1 MFNWLDNLLIKFA
14 KKILNKYAP
23 TGEFIAYINQEE
35 EKILKKLGAY
45 GKPVNKTGIKSFLFC
60 FVAGTQVKLADGTS
74 KNIEDIKIGDE
85 VLSWDNKL
93 SQAKVVKLMRP
104 IHSDMVEL
112 EWEHGKTTN
121 TFDHPF
127 WDSKNQTW
135 ASYNPKLTEE
145 RYNFENVKPLKVG
158 TVGLY
163 LKDGE
168 IIESKLLSIKEKLE
182 ETQTYIFE
190 LDKDNTFF
198 ANGYLTHNKG
208 SWNPISIVKK
218 VFIKALNLNPFVAL
232 GISLFLSW
240 ILRPKIP
247 EIEDFGT
254 NSFDD
259 FERGILLNKQSNDA
273 NIPVIYGERLTGGV
287 RVFMETSGTD
297 NTYLYMAI
305 VMAEGEVNDIT
316 EIRVDDKIVT
326 FASSFADNTIVEVD
340 SSDANF
346 YKDGESLIRVEPHYG
361 TDGQSA
367 STLLSTLDNWGS
379 NHKLSGL
386 CYLAIRLKWNQ
397 DAFAGLPKVQ
407 AKIQGKKVKTYNAS
421 LVEQTASYSTNP
433 AWCLLDY
440 LTNTRYGKGLTTDE
454 IDLQS
459 FYDASLVCETQVTPY
474 SGGSDINIFDTNVA
488 LDTSKN
494 LISNVR
500 ELIKGCRGYLP
511 YSSGKYS
518 LVIETTGTASITLTE
533 DDIIG
538 GYSLSTPDKNE
549 RYNRVIIGFV
559 NPDRNYQVDEV
570 QWPPIDDSGLSSAD
584 QHETMKT
591 ADGGFLLEGRFSF
604 TTLTNQYQAEEMA
617 EVILRRSREALSLG
631 ITVSLDA
638 YDLTI
643 GDIVNITHSSLGFS
657 AKPFR
662 VLGITFNEDF
672 TVGLS
677 LVEHQDSHYTWA
689 TKTQASTVPSTN
701 LPNPFNIQPPASVT
715 LDDTLI
721 EYNDGTVIVALDV
734 TIGASTDS
742 FIDYYQVEYK
752 KSTDS
757 NYIIYAQG
765 SGLNHRVLN
774 VIDQDTYDVRV
785 KAVNTLGVS
794 STYVTAQRTIVGA
807 IAPPSDVEDFS
818 CNIVGQEA
826 HLSWNQI
833 PDLDLAYY
841 QLRFSEETDGTAD
854 WQNSVNLVSKVS
866 RPATSISVPARA
878 GTYLIKAVDKLG
890 NFSSNAT
897 AIISN
902 VTDTVNHNSIAT
914 QSEHPDFL
922 GTLTNTVIADDSIRL
937 DSSELFDSASG
948 LFDDETTRFFDSG
961 VSNADFFANGNYEF
975 ADVIDIGAKHTAR
988 ITASLTQSSDNPDD
1002 LFDNR
1007 SGLFD
1012 SAPSNFDGDTP
1023 ANCDAHL
1030 EIATSDDN
1038 ITYTAFQNFVIGNY
1052 TARYFKFR
1060 VFLTSRDLASTPVVS
1075 AVTVTIDMP
1084 DRIFSANDIT
1094 SGAGTYTVTFTNP
1107 FKSVNYA
1114 VGITG
1119 EDLATGDFF
1128 VVENKTING
1137 FDLTFKNSGGTA
1149 ISRTFD
1155 YIAKGF

>member
-1 MFNWLDNLLIKFA
+1 MGW
-14 KKILNKYAP
+14 
-23 TGEFIAYINQEE
+23 
-35 EKILKKLGAY
+35 
-45 GKPVNKTGIKSFLFC
+45 KSI
-60 FVAGTQVKLADGTS
+60 VS
-74 KNIEDIKIGDE
+74 
-85 VLSWDNKL
+85 
-93 SQAKVVKLMRP
+93 KVVSP
-104 IHSDMVEL
+104 V
-112 EWEHGKTTN
+112 
-121 TFDHPF
+121 
-127 WDSKNQTW
+127 
-135 ASYNPKLTEE
+135 
-145 RYNFENVKPLKVG
+145 LKVFG
-158 TVGLY
+158 V
-163 LKDGE
+163 
-168 IIESKLLSIKEKLE
+168 
-182 ETQTYIFE
+182 
-190 LDKDNTFF
+190 
-198 ANGYLTHNKG
+198 
-208 SWNPISIVKK
+208 
-218 VFIKALNLNPFVAL
+218 NPFVAL

-240 ILRPKIP
+240 ILRPKVP

-259 FERGILLNKQSNDA
+259 FERGLLINKQSNDS
-273 NIPVIYGERLTGGV
+273 NIPVIYGERLTGGT

-305 VMAEGEVNDIT
+305 VMAEGEINDIT
-316 EIRVDDKIVT
+316 EIRVDDKVVT
-326 FASSFADNTIVEVD
+326 FASGFSDGTAIEVD

-346 YKDGESLIRVEPHYG
+346 YKANPTVEGSSAESLIRLEPHYG

-367 STLLSTLDNWGS
+367 STLLSTLTNWTA

-386 CYLAIRLKWNQ
+386 CYLAIRFKWNS
-397 DAFAGLPKVQ
+397 DAFTGVPKVQ

-421 LVEQTASYSTNP
+421 LVEQSASYQTNP

-440 LTNTRYGKGLTTDE
+440 LTNTRYGKGLTTSE

-459 FYDASLVCETQVTPY
+459 FYDASVICTTQVTPY
-474 SGGSDINIFDTNVA
+474 SGGSDINIFDTNTA
-488 LDTSKN
+488 LDTSRN
-494 LISNVR
+494 IIDNVR

-538 GYSLSTPDKNE
+538 GYSLTTPDKNE
-549 RYNRVIIGFV
+549 KYNRVIVGFV

-570 QWPPIDDSGLSSAD
+570 QFPPIDDSGLPSAD
-584 QHETMKT
+584 QHATMK
-591 ADGGFLLEGRFSF
+591 ASDGGFLLEGRFSF
-604 TTLTNQYQAEEMA
+604 TTITNQYQAEEMA

-631 ITVSLDA
+631 ITVSFDA
-638 YDLTI
+638 YDLAI

-689 TKTQASTVPSTN
+689 TKTQASAIPTTN

-715 LDDTLI
+715 LDDQLI
-721 EYNDGTVIVALDV
+721 QYNDGTVIVALDV

-752 KSTDS
+752 LNTDS
-757 NYIIYAQG
+757 DYIIYAQG

-774 VIDQDTYDVRV
+774 VIDQETYDVRV

-794 STYVTAQRTIVGA
+794 STYVSASRTIIGA
-807 IAPPSDVEDFS
+807 IEPPSDVEDFS

-826 HLSWNQI
+826 HLSWSQI

-841 QLRFSEETDGTAD
+841 NLRFSEATDGTAD
-854 WQNSVNLVSKVS
+854 WQNSVALVEKVS

-878 GTYLIKAVDKLG
+878 GTYLLKAVDKLG
-890 NFSSNAT
+890 NFSSNAS

-902 VTDTVNHNSIAT
+902 VTSVTNFNAIAT

-922 GTLTNTVIADDSIRL
+922 GTNTNTVIADNTIRL
-937 DSSELFDSASG
+937 DSSELFDSGSG

-961 VSNADFFANGNYEF
+961 VANADFYASGNYLF

-988 ITASLTQSSDNPDD
+988 ITASLTQTADNPDD

-1007 SGLFD
+1007 TGLFD
-1012 SAPSNFDGDTP
+1012 TASSNFDGDVGS
-1023 ANCDAHL
+1023 NCNAHI

-1060 VFLTSRDLASTPVVS
+1060 VVLISRDLASTPVVS
-1075 AVTVTIDMP
+1075 QVTVTIDME
-1084 DRIFSANDIT
+1084 DRIFSGNDII

-1107 FKSVNYA
+1107 YKSVNYA

-1119 EDLATGDFF
+1119 ENMATGDYFT
-1128 VVENKTING
+1128 VANKTING
-1137 FDLTFKNSGGTA
+1137 FDVSFFNSSDTA
-1149 ISRTFD
+1149 VSRTFD
-1155 YIAKGF
+1155 YIAKGY